1 MGNEWRYRNTFL
13 YNLFVLAAA
22 ILPRIIDSSMPHRT
36 CSRRYLPTTTLPADS
51 SQFPLPVSFSA
62 SRDASS
68 LNAKPIQPPSIIRNP
83 SSPRFFHFSNRIVH
97 DPLRLK
103 IKIHLSLSLNIY
115 IYIHTYMEDKRL
127 EETRP
132 DSTRSDPFPVNRG
145 PGQLRC
151 SFSHVKKTV
160 ATV

>member
-115 IYIHTYMEDKRL
+115 IYIHIWRTKSSKKLVQIQHEVTHSPL
-127 EETRP
+127 IE
-132 DSTRSDPFPVNRG
+132 V
-145 PGQLRC
+145 QA
-151 SFSHVKKTV
+151 SFD
-160 ATV
+160 ALFLM